1 MSDSTDTTIDHE
13 DDSLNES
20 VHEMV
25 DHLEH
30 AAEHDH
36 ADEHGHGLTDAG
48 YVKIALFLALVT
60 AAEVAMS
67 YTIDFWGVF
76 FLPVL
81 IAMMLVKFFVVILFF
96 MHLRFDNRL
105 FSIMFYLGMILAIG
119 VYVVMLFSFRFFS
132 S

>member
-1 MSDSTDTTIDHE
+1 MSDDNPMKLDEPLNKAVDAAVESAEETI
-13 DDSLNES
+13 
-20 VHEMV
+20 V
-25 DHLEH
+25 DEGDLHN
-30 AAEHDH
+30 
-36 ADEHGHGLTDAG
+36 DEHGHGLTDAG
-48 YVKIALFLALVT
+48 YVKIALFLAIVT

-67 YTIDFWGVF
+67 YTIDFWGPL

>member
-13 DDSLNES
+13 DDSLNEG
-20 VHEMV
+20 VHEMI

-30 AAEHDH
+30 GAEHDH
-36 ADEHGHGLTDAG
+36 ADEHGHGLTDGG

-67 YTIDFWGVF
+67 YTIDFWGPF

-81 IAMMLVKFFVVILFF
+81 LAMMLVKFFVVILFF

-105 FSIMFYLGMILAIG
+105 FSVLFYMGMVLAIG
-119 VYVVMLFSFRFFS
+119 VYLAMLFSFRFFDA
-132 S
+132 